1 VFKSEQP
8 DAVRSGYRRTD
19 EFFRTGAWQRAVNS
33 RLDRF
38 QSHQAGPFIASV
50 ALVIGPAAPAVSDLS
65 GHSPREARQ
74 PGRILL
80 VEDSK
85 VNQMVA
91 RQLLER
97 RGHTVVVANNGREA
111 LVILDAAASAGFG
124 CVLMDVQMPE
134 MGGLECTAAIRDRE
148 RGTALHL
155 PIIAL
160 TAHEL
165 EAACLAAG
173 MDAYLSKPVQRDAL
187 FELVER
193 YLAVSSLP
201 VSRP

>member
-1 VFKSEQP
+1 MGGTICHRYSSCSKPNSPTRFVADTFGLKSSQSGGLV
-8 DAVRSGYRRTD
+8 DAI
-19 EFFRTGAWQRAVNS
+19 FNS

-38 QSHQAGPFIASV
+38 QSSHDEVVPRVTAQAPTRQDVVTGDP
-50 ALVIGPAAPAVSDLS
+50 
-65 GHSPREARQ
+65 PREARQ

-111 LVILDAAASAGFG
+111 LAILDGATGVGFG

-134 MGGLECTAAIRDRE
+134 MDGLECTTVIRARE
-148 RGTALHL
+148 RGTAFHL

-165 EAACLAAG
+165 EAPCLAAG
-173 MDAYLSKPVQRDAL
+173 MDAYLSKPIQRDAL

-193 YLAVSSLP
+193 YLA
-201 VSRP
+201 

>member
-1 VFKSEQP
+1 MSVVFKTEQP
-8 DAVRSGYRRTD
+8 DDVC
-19 EFFRTGAWQRAVNS
+19 S
-33 RLDRF
+33 RYSRNEQDDTELTL
-38 QSHQAGPFIASV
+38 G
-50 ALVIGPAAPAVSDLS
+50 G
-65 GHSPREARQ
+65 Q

-111 LVILDAAASAGFG
+111 LAILDDAASAGFG

-134 MGGLECTAAIRDRE
+134 MGGLECTAVIRDRE
-148 RGTALHL
+148 RGTAFHL

-160 TAHEL
+160 TAHEM
-165 EAACLAAG
+165 EGPCLAWG
-173 MDAYLSKPVQRDAL
+173 WMPTCRSP
-187 FELVER
+187 
-193 YLAVSSLP
+193 SSGLP
-201 VSRP
+201 SSSSSSNTWSRPDPR

>member
-1 VFKSEQP
+1 VMLTPAEQP
-8 DAVRSGYRRTD
+8 GDVARCRELGIAACLSKPIKRSELRGAVELGLRGRSAER
-19 EFFRTGAWQRAVNS
+19 
-33 RLDRF
+33 DR
-38 QSHQAGPFIASV
+38 
-50 ALVIGPAAPAVSDLS
+50 PATVT

-148 RGTALHL
+148 RGTAFHL

-165 EAACLAAG
+165 EAPCLAAG
-173 MDAYLSKPVQRDAL
+173 MDAFLAKPIQRDAL

-193 YLAVSSLP
+193 YLAVSIDP
-201 VSRP
+201 TSRPTLPPGAD